1 MFGKF
6 SLREL
11 DIEFM
16 RRLGSRVNV
25 IPVIAKADSLSPAEL
40 VDFKKRVN
48 ILIFIWRLAFK
59 IKG

>member
-1 MFGKF
+1 
-6 SLREL
+6 
-11 DIEFM
+11 M

-48 ILIFIWRLAFK
+48 NV
-59 IKG
+59 

>member
-1 MFGKF
+1 
-6 SLREL
+6 
-11 DIEFM
+11 M

-48 ILIFIWRLAFK
+48 IWKLNIKK
-59 IKG
+59 IQ